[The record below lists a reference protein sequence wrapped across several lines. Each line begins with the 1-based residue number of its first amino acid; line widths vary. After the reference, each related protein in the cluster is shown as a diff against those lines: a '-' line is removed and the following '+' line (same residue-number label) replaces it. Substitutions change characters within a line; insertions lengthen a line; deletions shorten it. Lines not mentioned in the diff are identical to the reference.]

1 MVTLPAP
8 PTEDGPGR
16 DSLGELEPRIRVQH
30 RECALDAA
38 LIRAWVIKGPVAPAQ
53 GDRDACEHAAP
64 VGVRP
69 EHPGHDLAV
78 HARPPRVVHL
88 LAVEAHLGPALKTV
102 AEVRRECLEIEVT
115 KKSGDRAMSARGKT
129 PTFAAFVAGP
139 WKSACFDRYK
149 PATRKSVRG
158 SLRTQLLPAFGDLP
172 LDRIDRLRV
181 HRWFDEYSRT
191 APGGANHALDTFRR
205 IMNHANALGHV
216 EANPTRDVKPNP
228 RVALTRFLSLE
239 EIACLHRVL
248 DGYAS
253 SRASRRR
260 QADIIRL
267 LLLTGCRKGEIVTL
281 RWREVEGDTLNLAD
295 SKTGPRKVFLNTPA
309 RAVIERQP
317 RTDSPFVFPSP
328 RNPERACSPNL
339 PLWYPVRRQAG
350 IEDVRLHDL
359 RHTFASHAVL
369 RGIPLPVVSRLLGHK
384 QPSMTLRYAHVGDR
398 ETEEAAERIGAAIA
412 QELDGDAGS
421 QHQATDSKRSYP
433 RHQRTSMR
441 YGPREAR

>member
-1 MVTLPAP
+1 MARARKTRLTDVGVARLKPAASEFTVWDMRVPGLGVRVRPSGHRGYVYQCKVDGRAKRVTLGPA
-8 PTEDGPGR
+8 
-16 DSLGELEPRIRVQH
+16 
-30 RECALDAA
+30 
-38 LIRAWVIKGPVAPAQ
+38 
-53 GDRDACEHAAP
+53 
-64 VGVRP
+64 
-69 EHPGHDLAV
+69 
-78 HARPPRVVHL
+78 
-88 LAVEAHLGPALKTV
+88 ALKTV

-191 APGGANHALDTFRR
+191 APGGANHALDTFRL
-205 IMNHANALGHV
+205 IMNHAIALGHV
-216 EANPTRDVKPNP
+216 ETNPTRDVKPNP
-228 RVALTRFLSLE
+228 RAALTRFLSLE

-267 LLLTGCRKGEIVTL
+267 LLLTGCRKGEIVNL
-281 RWREVEGDTLNLAD
+281 RWREVERDTLNLAD

-328 RNPERACSPNL
+328 RDPERACSPNL
-339 PLWYPVRRQAG
+339 PLWYSVRRQAG

-384 QPSMTLRYAHVGDR
+384 RPSMTLRYAHVGDR
-398 ETEEAAERIGAAIA
+398 ETEAAAERIGAAIA
-412 QELDGDAGS
+412 RAIGGD
-421 QHQATDSKRSYP
+421 
-433 RHQRTSMR
+433 
-441 YGPREAR
+441 EASSSD

>member
-1 MVTLPAP
+1 MARARKTRLTDVGVARLKPAASEFTVWDMRVPGLGVRVRPSGHRGYVYQCKVDGRAKRVTLGPA
-8 PTEDGPGR
+8 
-16 DSLGELEPRIRVQH
+16 
-30 RECALDAA
+30 
-38 LIRAWVIKGPVAPAQ
+38 
-53 GDRDACEHAAP
+53 
-64 VGVRP
+64 
-69 EHPGHDLAV
+69 
-78 HARPPRVVHL
+78 
-88 LAVEAHLGPALKTV
+88 ALKTV

-115 KKSGDRAMSARGKT
+115 KKSGDSAMSARGKT
-129 PTFAAFVAGP
+129 PTFAVFVAGP

-191 APGGANHALDTFRR
+191 APGGANHALDTFRL
-205 IMNHANALGHV
+205 IMNHAIALGHV
-216 EANPTRDVKPNP
+216 ETNPTRDVKPNP
-228 RVALTRFLSLE
+228 RAALTRFLSLE

-267 LLLTGCRKGEIVTL
+267 LLLTGCRKGEIVNL

-317 RTDSPFVFPSP
+317 RMDSPFVFPSP
-328 RNPERACSPNL
+328 RDPERAYSPNL
-339 PLWYPVRRQAG
+339 PLWYLGAQASR
-350 IEDVRLHDL
+350 D
-359 RHTFASHAVL
+359 
-369 RGIPLPVVSRLLGHK
+369 RGCSP
-384 QPSMTLRYAHVGDR
+384 A
-398 ETEEAAERIGAAIA
+398 
-412 QELDGDAGS
+412 
-421 QHQATDSKRSYP
+421 
-433 RHQRTSMR
+433 
-441 YGPREAR
+441 

>member
-1 MVTLPAP
+1 MAP
-8 PTEDGPGR
+8 KHHFGARGQC
-16 DSLGELEPRIRVQH
+16 LG
-30 RECALDAA
+30 
-38 LIRAWVIKGPVAPAQ
+38 
-53 GDRDACEHAAP
+53 
-64 VGVRP
+64 
-69 EHPGHDLAV
+69 
-78 HARPPRVVHL
+78 
-88 LAVEAHLGPALKTV
+88 
-102 AEVRRECLEIEVT
+102 LEIEVT

-205 IMNHANALGHV
+205 IMNHAIAFGHA
-216 EANPTRDVKPNP
+216 ETNPTRDVKPNP
-228 RVALTRFLSLE
+228 RAALTRFLSLE
-239 EIACLHRVL
+239 EIACLHRIL

-267 LLLTGCRKGEIVTL
+267 LLLTGCRKGEIVNL
-281 RWREVEGDTLNLAD
+281 RWREVERDTLNLAD

-328 RNPERACSPNL
+328 RDPERAYSPNL
-339 PLWYPVRRQAG
+339 PLWYPVRRQSG

-369 RGIPLPVVSRLLGHK
+369 QGVPLPVVSRLLGHK
-384 QPSMTLRYAHVGDR
+384 RPSMTLRYAHVGDR
-398 ETEEAAERIGAAIA
+398 ETEAAAERIGAAIA
-412 QELDGDAGS
+412 RAMGG
-421 QHQATDSKRSYP
+421 
-433 RHQRTSMR
+433 
-441 YGPREAR
+441 GEASSSD

>member
-1 MVTLPAP
+1 MARARKTRLTDVGVARLKPAASEFTVWDMRVPGLGVRVRPSGHRGYVYQCKVDGRAKRVTLGPA
-8 PTEDGPGR
+8 
-16 DSLGELEPRIRVQH
+16 
-30 RECALDAA
+30 
-38 LIRAWVIKGPVAPAQ
+38 
-53 GDRDACEHAAP
+53 
-64 VGVRP
+64 
-69 EHPGHDLAV
+69 
-78 HARPPRVVHL
+78 
-88 LAVEAHLGPALKTV
+88 ALKTV

-115 KKSGDRAMSARGKT
+115 KNSGDRAMSARGKT
-129 PTFAAFVAGP
+129 PTFAVFVAGP

-205 IMNHANALGHV
+205 IMNHAIAFGHV
-216 EANPTRDVKPNP
+216 ETNPTRDVKPNP
-228 RVALTRFLSLE
+228 RAALTRFLSLE

-248 DGYAS
+248 DGYAP

-267 LLLTGCRKGEIVTL
+267 LLLTGCRKG
-281 RWREVEGDTLNLAD
+281 RDREPALARSRRRYSQFGGQQD
-295 SKTGPRKVFLNTPA
+295 RAAQGLPEYAGPGRY
-309 RAVIERQP
+309 RAQP

-328 RNPERACSPNL
+328 RDPERACSPNL
-339 PLWYPVRRQAG
+339 PLWYSVRRQAG

-384 QPSMTLRYAHVGDR
+384 RPSMTLRYAHVGDR
-398 ETEEAAERIGAAIA
+398 ETEAAAERIGAAIA
-412 QELDGDAGS
+412 RAIGGD
-421 QHQATDSKRSYP
+421 
-433 RHQRTSMR
+433 
-441 YGPREAR
+441 EASSSD